1 VTTERRRRK
10 EQGDALDL
18 LQAEHRS
25 LLASL
30 ETLRAGGARGRSASR
45 KLASA
50 CQALQRHAQIEL
62 ELFYPLL
69 RGKPGLDDVLD
80 AARVEHRTIQELIV
94 ELIDGKRRDGLRAAQ
109 VEALAMYAAH
119 HFSDEEENLFPRARD
134 SGIDL
139 AALGRRIAQRRAEL
153 EVEERT
159 ENRVA
164 GLGRGRGALIA
175 RRA

>member
-1 VTTERRRRK
+1 MTTERRRRK
-10 EQGDALDL
+10 EQGDALDI
-18 LQAEHRS
+18 LQAEHRA

-30 ETLRAGGARGRSASR
+30 ETLRSGSARGRSASR
-45 KLASA
+45 KLASV
-50 CQALQRHAQIEL
+50 CEALKRHARIEL

-69 RGKPGLDDVLD
+69 RGKSELDDLLD
-80 AARVEHRTIQELIV
+80 AARVEHKTIQELIV
-94 ELIDGKRRDGLRAAQ
+94 ELIDGKRRNGLRAAH

-119 HFSDEEENLFPRARD
+119 HFRDEEENLFPRARD

-153 EVEERT
+153 DVGEHAEC
-159 ENRVA
+159 RVA
-164 GLGRGRGALIA
+164 DLGRGRSALVA

>member
-10 EQGDALDL
+10 EEGDGLDL

-50 CQALQRHAQIEL
+50 CEALQRHAQVEL

-69 RGKPGLDDVLD
+69 RGKPGLDDLLD
-80 AARVEHRTIQELIV
+80 AARVEHRTMQELMV
-94 ELIDGKRRDGLRAAQ
+94 ELIDGRRRDGLRGAQ

-119 HFSDEEENLFPRARD
+119 HFRDEEENLFPRARAG
-134 SGIDL
+134 GIDL
-139 AALGRRIAQRRAEL
+139 NALGRRIAQRRAEL
-153 EVEERT
+153 EVEDDPEY
-159 ENRVA
+159 RVPSA
-164 GLGRGRGALIA
+164 
-175 RRA
+175 